1 MYKESHNSNL
11 INIKTEN
18 YNPGIYI
25 IQIENNNEMINKK
38 IMIE

>member
-1 MYKESHNSNL
+1 M
-11 INIKTEN
+11 KTEN

-25 IQIENNNEMINKK
+25 IQIVNNNKIINKK